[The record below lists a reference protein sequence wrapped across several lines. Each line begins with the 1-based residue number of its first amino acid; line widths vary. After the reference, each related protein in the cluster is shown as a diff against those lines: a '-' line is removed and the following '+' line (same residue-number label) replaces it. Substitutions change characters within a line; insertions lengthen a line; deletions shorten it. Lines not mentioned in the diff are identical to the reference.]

1 MINERKLSPEELN
14 KREEII
20 KTIITNNRH
29 SLVKK
34 YGKDAEKV
42 VYGRATN
49 MVKKQSK
56 EQILKD
62 KIRDLI
68 TQLIN
73 K

>member
-20 KTIITNNRH
+20 KSIITNNRH
-29 SLVKK
+29 ALVKK

-49 MVKKQSK
+49 MIKKQSK
-56 EQILKD
+56 EQIFKD
-62 KIRDLI
+62 KVRDLV